1 MITLDSLSELAAL
14 AYLVIFALA
23 AFDVIVP
30 IQPSETAVVLGGVLA
45 WQGRLNF
52 VVVLAVAAVGAIVG
66 DHLAY
71 GIGRS
76 TERFGRAQRQAHR
89 RASSKVGRLE
99 AWAAHQ
105 LAAHGPVVLI
115 VARFIPGGRTASTF
129 VSGRLRYPLSRFSPV
144 TVVAGIL
151 WAGFGSVLGYLGG
164 TTFHD
169 NTWLATGL
177 GVAVGTLVAFSIEM
191 VMSRVVGRPAAVAP
205 ATEARKGDDDL
216 AA

>member
-1 MITLDSLSELAAL
+1 MITLDALSELAAV

-30 IQPSETAVVLGGVLA
+30 ILPSETAVVLGGVLA

-52 VVVLAVAAVGAIVG
+52 VIVLVVAAVGAIVG

-71 GIGRS
+71 GIGRG
-76 TERFGRAQRQAHR
+76 TERLGRAHRQA
-89 RASSKVGRLE
+89 SGKVQRLE
-99 AWAAHQ
+99 AWASHQ

-129 VSGRLRYPLSRFSPV
+129 VSGRLRYPLRRFSPV

-177 GVAVGTLVAFSIEM
+177 GVGVGAVVAFTIEM
-191 VMSRVVGRPAAVAP
+191 VMSRTVGRPPVVAP
-205 ATEARKGDDDL
+205 AAEAGKDDDHL

>member
-1 MITLDSLSELAAL
+1 MITLDSLSELAAV

-30 IQPSETAVVLGGVLA
+30 ILPSETAVVLGGVLA

-52 VVVLAVAAVGAIVG
+52 AAVLAVAAVGAILG

-71 GIGRS
+71 GIGRG
-76 TERFGRAQRQAHR
+76 TERFGRAHRQAQR
-89 RASSKVGRLE
+89 RASGKVQRLE
-99 AWAAHQ
+99 AWAALQ
-105 LAAHGPVVLI
+105 LEAHGPVVLI

-129 VSGRLRYPLSRFSPV
+129 VSGRLRYPLALFTPV
-144 TVVAGIL
+144 TIVAGIL
-151 WAGFGSVLGYLGG
+151 WAAFGSALGYLGG

-177 GVAVGTLVAFSIEM
+177 GVAVGTVVAFGIEM
-191 VMSRVVGRPAAVAP
+191 VMSRTVGRPPVAAPTAEV
-205 ATEARKGDDDL
+205 RKGDDDL

>member
-1 MITLDSLSELAAL
+1 MITLDALSELAAV

-30 IQPSETAVVLGGVLA
+30 ILPSETAVVLGGVLA

-52 VVVLAVAAVGAIVG
+52 VIVLVVAAVGAIVG

-71 GIGRS
+71 GIGRG
-76 TERFGRAQRQAHR
+76 TERLGRAHRQA
-89 RASSKVGRLE
+89 SGKVQRLE
-99 AWAAHQ
+99 AWASHQ

-129 VSGRLRYPLSRFSPV
+129 VSGRLRYPLRRFSPV

-177 GVAVGTLVAFSIEM
+177 GVGVGAVVAFTIEM
-191 VMSRVVGRPAAVAP
+191 VMSRMVGRPPVVAP
-205 ATEARKGDDDL
+205 AAEAGKDDDHL